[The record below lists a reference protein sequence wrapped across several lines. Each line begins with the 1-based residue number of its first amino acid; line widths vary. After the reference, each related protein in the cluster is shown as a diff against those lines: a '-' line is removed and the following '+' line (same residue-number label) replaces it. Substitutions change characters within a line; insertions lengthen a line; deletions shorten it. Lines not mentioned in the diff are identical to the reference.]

1 MSNEIKVGFGL
12 ADVTVDGKDM
22 GLQGDAA
29 TFTAEPIML
38 EVDTYEAGVWDYYID
53 GWDVSLSVTFQD
65 ENFEKLKMALP
76 TLDELKENGEV
87 VGLTDGG
94 MHQRIRNRAV
104 EVKVHPRDAGDDT
117 STDVT
122 IFKAVPVG
130 VFERVYGKEVAG
142 YQVEFKGLPVSGDVT
157 KGGNFFRIGNDGIE
171 DDGGYDPEG

>member
-12 ADVTVDGKDM
+12 ADITIDDKDM

-29 TFTAEPIML
+29 VFTAEPIML
-38 EVDTYEAGVWDYYID
+38 EVDTFEAGIWDYYID
-53 GWDVSLSVTFQD
+53 GWNVTLSVTFQD

-76 TLDELKENGEV
+76 TLDEIEVNGEV
-87 VGLTDGG
+87 VGLTDSG

-104 EVKVHPRDAGDDT
+104 EVNVHPRDAEDT

-130 VFERVYGKEVAG
+130 VFERTYGKETAG
-142 YQVEFKGLPVSGDVT
+142 YQVEFRGLPVSGNVT
-157 KGGNFFRIGNDGIE
+157 KGGNFFRIGD
-171 DDGGYDPEG
+171 EGESTEG